1 MALSESTEIDLISV
15 TQPYAGVS
23 VRKALVIKKDG
34 VEISRELSRIA
45 LTPSDYISDQPDE
58 VKTFCNTVWTDAVKT
73 EWTNY
78 LEYQKTVGIG
88 TSY

>member
-34 VEISRELSRIA
+34 VEISR
-45 LTPSDYISDQPDE
+45 
-58 VKTFCNTVWTDAVKT
+58 
-73 EWTNY
+73 
-78 LEYQKTVGIG
+78 
-88 TSY
+88 

>member
-45 LTPSDYISDQPDE
+45 LMPSDDISDQPDE
-58 VKTFCNTVWTDAVKT
+58 VKAFCNAVWTDAVKT